1 MQALLEMPS
10 PSNTLASLHTCYD
23 SVESHI
29 QGLASLGKSEQS
41 YGDLLIPIVMGKL
54 SAEIQRNL
62 AQEHSN
68 SPWNL
73 PDLMVAILKEI
84 HILESGLYGPQGH
97 MPRSTV
103 STFHVASPDH
113 PTKKSGNSDN
123 KRRQQ
128 CVFCKG
134 AHSPHNCDV
143 VTNCQKWLDIVK

>member
-1 MQALLEMPS
+1 MQAVLEMPS
-10 PSNTLASLHTCYD
+10 PSNTLASLHTFYD

-62 AQEHSN
+62 AREHSN

-73 PDLMVAILKEI
+73 PDLMAAILKEI

-97 MPRSTV
+97 MPRSIV

-143 VTNCQKWLDIVK
+143 VTNCQKRLDIVK